1 MLAHRPLAA
10 FATAITVATIGA
22 AALSGCASTVDPVAL
37 GTPVVNP
44 HYRVAVIGDSI
55 EAGLGLTPGEAWPDL
70 LAVDRRWGLDNLSV
84 SGAGFVATGADGGT
98 FASQVDAAIADNAQ
112 LVLIG
117 ASDNDLGQDDA
128 TVTAAMTAAIG
139 KLHTALPHAR
149 IIGYDALSGAA
160 SDDDLAPLDA
170 ALQTA
175 VTADGGVWIDLGEPY
190 RDQDG
195 LVQADGEHPTAA
207 GQQAIAAVAL
217 TDLDGLVAARSTAAD
232 AAHS

>member
-10 FATAITVATIGA
+10 FATAITVATLGA
-22 AALSGCASTVDPVAL
+22 AALSGCASTVAPVAL
-37 GTPVVNP
+37 GSPVVNP

-55 EAGLGLTPGEAWPDL
+55 EAGLGLMPGEAWPEL

-117 ASDNDLGQDDA
+117 ASDNDLGEDDTA
-128 TVTAAMTAAIG
+128 VTAAMTAAID

-190 RDQDG
+190 RGQAG

-217 TDLDGLVAARSTAAD
+217 TDLDGLVAARSTVAD

>member
-1 MLAHRPLAA
+1 MFAHRPLTALAA
-10 FATAITVATIGA
+10 AITVATLGGV
-22 AALSGCASTVDPVAL
+22 ALSGCTAVPIAAVA
-37 GTPVVNP
+37 TPVTDAHV
-44 HYRVAVIGDSI
+44 RVAVIGDSI
-55 EAGLGLTPGEAWPDL
+55 EAGLGLDAGQAWPDL

-84 SGAGFVATGADGGT
+84 SGAGFVATGSGGT
-98 FASQVDAAIADNAQ
+98 TFDAQVDAAIADDAQ

-117 ASDNDLGQDDA
+117 ASDNDLGEDTA
-128 TVTAAMTAAIG
+128 TVSAAMQTAVDR
-139 KLHTALPHAR
+139 LHAALPNAR

-175 VTADGGVWIDLGEPY
+175 VTSDGGVWIDLGEPY

-217 TDLDGLVAARSTAAD
+217 SALDELVEARASSSAAPHA
-232 AAHS
+232 

>member
-1 MLAHRPLAA
+1 MLTHRPLAA
-10 FATAITVATIGA
+10 LAAMITVATVGA
-22 AALSGCASTVDPVAL
+22 VALSGCSTTVPQTFT

-44 HYRVAVIGDSI
+44 HTRVAVIGDSI
-55 EAGLGLTPGEAWPDL
+55 ESGLGLMPGEAWPDL

-84 SGAGFVATGADGGT
+84 AGAGFVATGTNGGT
-98 FASQVDAAIADNAQ
+98 FDTQVDAAIADKAQ

-117 ASDNDLGQDDA
+117 ASDNDLGQDVD
-128 TVTAAMTAAIG
+128 TVSAAMTAAIDRI
-139 KLHTALPHAR
+139 HTALPHAR
-149 IIGYDALSGAA
+149 IIAYDALSGSA
-160 SDDDLAPLDA
+160 SDDELAPLDA

-175 VTADGGVWIDLGEPY
+175 ATAEGGVWIDLGEPY

-217 TDLDGLVAARSTAAD
+217 SDLDTLVQSRAAAA
-232 AAHS
+232 ATPHV